1 MSDIK
6 STEQPYGGL
15 DVEAFNSPHRDRVL
29 TAREKDAKIR
39 EDYYARSEAV
49 NAGNCDATQY
59 CADFVVN
66 MHFMRRRLQHAALN
80 GVGTKMDTF
89 SFCPYCGVKVK

>member
-6 STEQPYGGL
+6 STEHQDGGL
-15 DVEAFNSPHRDRVL
+15 DVEAFNRPHRDRGL
-29 TAREKDAKIR
+29 AAREKDAKIR
-39 EDYYARSEAV
+39 EDYYARSRAV
-49 NAGNCDATQY
+49 NAGNCDATHY

-66 MHFMRRRLQHAALN
+66 MRFMHRGLQHASLN

-89 SFCPYCGVKVK
+89 TFCPYCGVKVK